1 MLNGLLPIGSV
12 VLLNDST
19 KKVMIV
25 GVCQRGVSNPDI
37 IWDYVGVVFPEGFL
51 AADKMFMFNNEQIQQ
66 IYAIGYQD
74 GEQLLFKEKADKA
87 MAEIRQAVK
96 TTEEE

>member
-12 VLLNDST
+12 VLLQEST
-19 KKVMIV
+19 KRVMIV
-25 GVCQRGVSNPDI
+25 GVCQRGVSNPNA
-37 IWDYVGVVFPEGFL
+37 IWDYVGVVFPEGFM
-51 AADKMFMFNNEQIQQ
+51 AADKMLMFNNEQIQQ

-87 MAEIRQAVK
+87 LAEIRQSMNN
-96 TTEEE
+96 TEE